1 MVLVDAM
8 QDTPLKAIQMLWV
21 NLIMDTLA
29 SLALATEPPTEDL
42 LNRRPYGRNMPLI
55 SRTMFKNIFGH
66 FVYQLTVV
74 LSLLFAGIATS
85 FRHFLLKAKFHYA
98 SLFRAGLELAPNRF
112 GAGSELQVRSWFDPI

>member
-1 MVLVDAM
+1 
-8 QDTPLKAIQMLWV
+8 MLWV

-42 LNRRPYGRNMPLI
+42 LNRKPYGRNMPLI

-74 LSLLFAGIATS
+74 LSLLFAGNTRSAAIAAEQPP
-85 FRHFLLKAKFHYA
+85 L
-98 SLFRAGLELAPNRF
+98 N
-112 GAGSELQVRSWFDPI
+112 SWTGPEMG